1 MSDAGIV
8 ILLATAIAVAGG
20 VLLLRFVR
28 MRREAA
34 AQAQALRAASDSDA
48 AKIATLESALAQRGA
63 QLEAV
68 TRELEAF
75 SYSVS
80 HDLRAPL
87 RHISGYVQLLVTSTE
102 GKLDDESRRYLEVV
116 AHSSRNMGELIN
128 DLLSFSHIAHAE
140 MREVPVAPRAVAESV
155 LAGLPA
161 VTQDRNIE
169 WRISDMPDVCADPS
183 MLRIVYEN
191 LIGNAIKFSAPKDP
205 ALIEIGAGAEESGRI
220 VLYVRDNGVG
230 FDMAYADRLFGIFQ
244 RLHRAQDFEGTGI
257 GLATVQRIVARH
269 GGRAWAHAA
278 PGEGATFCFTLAKP
292 ADKNRTE

>member
-1 MSDAGIV
+1 MSDPGIV
-8 ILLATAIAVAGG
+8 VLLAAAIAVAGG
-20 VLLLRFVR
+20 VLLVRFVR
-28 MRREAA
+28 IRREGAA
-34 AQAQALRAASDSDA
+34 HAQTLRASSDSDA
-48 AKIATLESALAQRGA
+48 AKIATLESALAQRAA

-68 TRELEAF
+68 TRELETL

-87 RHISGYVQLLVTSTE
+87 RHISGYVQLLVTATE

-116 AHSSRNMGELIN
+116 AHSSRNMGELID
-128 DLLSFSHIAHAE
+128 DLLTFSRIAHSE
-140 MREVPVAPRAVAESV
+140 MREVPVAPRAVAESA
-155 LAGLPA
+155 LAGLTA

-169 WRISDMPDVCADPS
+169 WRISDMPHVCADPS

-191 LIGNAIKFSAPKDP
+191 LIGNALKFSAAKDP

-220 VLYVRDNGVG
+220 VLYVRDNGIG
-230 FDMAYADRLFGIFQ
+230 FDMAYAGRLFGVFQ

-292 ADKNRTE
+292 ADKNTTE

>member
-8 ILLATAIAVAGG
+8 VLLATAIAVAGG
-20 VLLLRFVR
+20 VLLVRFVR
-28 MRREAA
+28 MRRER

-48 AKIATLESALAQRGA
+48 AKIATLESALAQRAA

-116 AHSSRNMGELIN
+116 AHSSRNMGELID
-128 DLLSFSHIAHAE
+128 DLLSFSRTAHAE
-140 MREVPVAPRAVAESV
+140 MREVPVAPRAVAESA
-155 LAGLPA
+155 LAGLAA

-169 WRISDMPDVCADPS
+169 WRISDMPHVCADPL

-292 ADKNRTE
+292 VDKNRTE

>member
-1 MSDAGIV
+1 MSDAAIV
-8 ILLATAIAVAGG
+8 VLLVTAIAVAAG
-20 VLLLRFVR
+20 VLLVRFVR
-28 MRREAA
+28 MRRDGA
-34 AQAQALRAASDSDA
+34 AQALRAASDSDA

-116 AHSSRNMGELIN
+116 AHSSRNMGELID
-128 DLLSFSHIAHAE
+128 DLLSFSRIAHSE
-140 MREVPVAPRAVAESV
+140 MREVPVAPRAVAESA
-155 LAGLPA
+155 LAGLDA

-230 FDMAYADRLFGIFQ
+230 FDMAYGDRLFGIFQ

>member
-1 MSDAGIV
+1 
-8 ILLATAIAVAGG
+8 
-20 VLLLRFVR
+20 
-28 MRREAA
+28 
-34 AQAQALRAASDSDA
+34 
-48 AKIATLESALAQRGA
+48 
-63 QLEAV
+63 
-68 TRELEAF
+68 
-75 SYSVS
+75 
-80 HDLRAPL
+80 L
-87 RHISGYVQLLVTSTE
+87 RHISGYVQLLVTSTA
-102 GKLDDESRRYLEVV
+102 GKLDEESRRYLEVV

-128 DLLSFSHIAHAE
+128 DLLSFSRIAHTE
-140 MREVPVAPRAVAESV
+140 MREVPVAPRAVVESA
-155 LAGLPA
+155 LAGLTA

-169 WRISDMPDVCADPS
+169 WRISDMPDVCADPL